1 MAKAAL
7 TKRTV
12 DAASPAA
19 REYIVWDAGGKE
31 TVKGF
36 GLRVSPSGGKTY
48 IFQYRLAVPGQA
60 AATTPR
66 KYTIGKHGQLTPD
79 QARTR
84 AKELAFQVAQGIDP
98 RESELERF
106 AARERA
112 RADAERD
119 LQEREAQSFRSL
131 SAQWLE
137 EYVLDHRS
145 ATVGQARVAMSKY
158 LTPVLGDTVVRDI
171 VKADVQRVIDRIPAR
186 RKATRQQVY
195 AYASVF
201 FKWALERDYTAENP
215 LAGLSKP
222 KGSKARDRVLSD
234 AELALVLTASE
245 RVRTPFGPFFRLLI
259 YTGQR
264 REEVASMQWSDLDR
278 QAGTWLIQADDA
290 KNHRAHVVPLNALAL
305 HELDVLAGLA
315 GTFKGEPA
323 GRPTTTWPRSGPVLT
338 TDGYRSI
345 RGFSKAK
352 IMLDA
357 HVAALAGEGSP
368 TEPWRVHDLRRTL
381 ATGLQRLGVR
391 FEVTEAVLNHVSG
404 ARSGVAGI
412 YQRYDWAREKR
423 EALEAWA
430 GHLGTLTTAP

>member
-7 TKRTV
+7 TKRTI

-19 REYIVWDAGGKE
+19 REYIVWDDGGKE

-98 RESELERF
+98 RETELERF

-131 SAQWLE
+131 SAKWLE

-201 FKWALERDYTAENP
+201 FKWALERDYTADNP

-234 AELALVLTASE
+234 VELALVLRASE

-264 REEVASMQWSDLDR
+264 REEVASIQWSDLDR

-323 GRPTTTWPRSGPVLT
+323 RQGKAAIAGGTFHNDVAPFGTRPHHRWIPFDPRVLEGQDHARCPRGRAGR
-338 TDGYRSI
+338 
-345 RGFSKAK
+345 RG
-352 IMLDA
+352 LA
-357 HVAALAGEGSP
+357 HGALAGPRSAPHPGHGSP
-368 TEPWRVHDLRRTL
+368 TSGGAVRGDRGRAEPRQRCPIGCRRDLP
-381 ATGLQRLGVR
+381 
-391 FEVTEAVLNHVSG
+391 
-404 ARSGVAGI
+404 
-412 YQRYDWAREKR
+412 
-423 EALEAWA
+423 AL
-430 GHLGTLTTAP
+430 